1 MNNTFSTTDQLAY
14 ERTLLANE
22 RTFLAYVRTFIGF
35 VASGAGIIIL
45 LELPFAFPI
54 GVAFIG
60 AGIVFFIIG
69 ICRYR
74 QNRKRIRQILK

>member
-1 MNNTFSTTDQLAY
+1 MDNKSTTDQLAY
-14 ERTLLANE
+14 ERTMLANE

-45 LELPFAFPI
+45 LELPFAVPVGI
-54 GVAFIG
+54 AFIG
-60 AGIVFFIIG
+60 AGIFFLTVG

-74 QNRKRIRQILK
+74 QNRKRIRQFLK